1 MKKDYKKEK
10 ILLRYINY
18 KLIIFST
25 IKNRFNKERDK
36 LQKLDFEKGNLG
48 VPIITVYITI

>member
-1 MKKDYKKEK
+1 MYKYEYDQKTTYHEKGLQKEK
-10 ILLRYINY
+10 ILRYQNY

-36 LQKLDFEKGNLG
+36 LQKLDFEKR
-48 VPIITVYITI
+48 

>member
-1 MKKDYKKEK
+1 MKKDDKIKKK
-10 ILLRYINY
+10 ILLTYYNY

-36 LQKLDFEKGNLG
+36 LQKLDFKKR
-48 VPIITVYITI
+48 

>member
-1 MKKDYKKEK
+1 MKKDYKRKK
-10 ILLRYINY
+10 ILRYQNY

-36 LQKLDFEKGNLG
+36 LQKLDFEKR
-48 VPIITVYITI
+48 